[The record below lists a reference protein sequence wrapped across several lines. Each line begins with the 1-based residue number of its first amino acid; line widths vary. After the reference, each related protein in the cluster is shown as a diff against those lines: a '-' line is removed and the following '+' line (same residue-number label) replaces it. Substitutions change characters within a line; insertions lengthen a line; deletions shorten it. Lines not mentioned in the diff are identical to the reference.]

1 MQAKKTEQNE
11 VEKKSK
17 KGWIENSQ
25 YGRQRKSNI
34 SIIGDPEEENKTENN
49 VGIFNR
55 RTFLQ
60 NKTKTYAGWKSL
72 LSSRKSLWT
81 FIKTNCGNINGLET

>member
-1 MQAKKTEQNE
+1 M
-11 VEKKSK
+11 
-17 KGWIENSQ
+17 ENNQ

-60 NKTKTYAGWKSL
+60 NKTKTYAG
-72 LSSRKSLWT
+72 
-81 FIKTNCGNINGLET
+81 

>member
-17 KGWIENSQ
+17 KRRMENNQ
-25 YGRQRKSNI
+25 YERQRKSNI
-34 SIIGDPEEENKTENN
+34 SIIGDTEEENKTENN
-49 VGIFNR
+49 VGIFSR

-60 NKTKTYAGWKSL
+60 NKTKTYAG
-72 LSSRKSLWT
+72 
-81 FIKTNCGNINGLET
+81 